1 MKRWICLLLA
11 LALPAACACAEGAAF
26 TLRFD
31 EGFSL
36 RLPAGWVSYPAEG
49 AGVRY
54 ALGDGTG
61 GRYLY
66 ILAQDAPFEDFDAL
80 QAAVAEG
87 GREPTGAL
95 DMKGQPF
102 AAFIAPDL
110 NASGCATLLGGEL
123 ITFLFTPQSD
133 SEYMLAAAQ
142 IMDSFALDEGAPAR
156 SAQP

>member
-1 MKRWICLLLA
+1 MKRWICLLAAMA
-11 LALPAACACAEGAAF
+11 LLVACACAGAEGDAF

-36 RLPAGWVSYPAEG
+36 RLPRGWVSYPAQGE
-49 AGVRY
+49 GVRY

-61 GRYLY
+61 NRYLY
-66 ILAQDAPFEDFDAL
+66 ILAQAAPFEDFDAL
-80 QAAVAEG
+80 QAAIAGKG
-87 GREPTGAL
+87 GRESTGAL
-95 DMKGQPF
+95 DMNGQPF

-110 NASGCATLLGGEL
+110 NASGCATLLGDEL

-142 IMDSFALDEGAPAR
+142 IMDSFALD
-156 SAQP
+156 